1 MSQEFV
7 VQLDRS
13 EYQWDTAESAAS
25 FVLRYTCSLRRF
37 LDTGFQC
44 NERTDQI
51 LKDLIQ
57 DLVNNGYR
65 KTEHTRLRDY
75 LISQLSD
82 YIAIN
87 LQNSTTP
94 PLVKGF
100 DEWKKTE
107 VSPSSLNWM
116 RCWRDSL
123 LERAWRALERTEH
136 VTTDKPL
143 YSVLHAS
150 SLNPSATISM
160 LSVRVATTQ
169 GLKLSEKE
177 LTDLLDEA
185 RQSFAQNLA
194 DEVSETISENTVAGV
209 SEEIQL
215 LGLNRAFDGINLAK

>member
-25 FVLRYTCSLRRF
+25 FVLRYICSLRRF

-107 VSPSSLNWM
+107 VSLASLNWM

-169 GLKLSEKE
+169 GLKLSEQE